1 MGHVG
6 PAPKD
11 TMQSDAQGS
20 SQSSPTTDLS
30 AFEERHPTPEPSEEL
45 TGLWGLSPPMRR
57 LRMTLALYARS
68 TATVVILG
76 ETGTGKE
83 LVARAIHRLGPRA
96 SGPFV
101 AANVAALPESLMSSE
116 IFGHERGAF
125 TGAATRHRGLFE
137 QADRSTLFLDEV
149 AELQPDTQA
158 ALLRVLE
165 TGEIRSV
172 GCERPR
178 NVTVRL
184 VVATHTPL
192 APLVAAGCFR
202 ADLFFRLQTLVLTIP
217 ALRERI
223 EDVPRIAEQL
233 LARLAPEIGKR
244 RLHPRAIR
252 LLQDYGWPG
261 NVRQL
266 ANVLR
271 RAAVRA
277 GSAELDG
284 YDIAEAL
291 SFEPRARPH
300 VQDGACATSIRE
312 ALRIH
317 GGRISPT
324 ARALG
329 IARSTLRY
337 QIKRHSIVLEP

>member
-1 MGHVG
+1 ME
-6 PAPKD
+6 
-11 TMQSDAQGS
+11 SDASSG
-20 SQSSPTTDLS
+20 SQSPPTTSPT
-30 AFEERHPTPEPSEEL
+30 AFAMEHITTPERSEEL

-57 LRMTLALYARS
+57 LRMMLALYARS
-68 TATVVILG
+68 TATVVIHG

-83 LVARAIHRLGPRA
+83 LVARAIHCLGPRA

-101 AANVAALPESLMSSE
+101 AANVAAIPESLMSSE

-149 AELQPDTQA
+149 AELLPDTQA

-165 TGEIRSV
+165 TGEVRSV

-178 NVTVRL
+178 TVTVRL
-184 VVATHTPL
+184 LVATHTPL
-192 APLVAAGCFR
+192 APLVTAGLFR
-202 ADLFFRLQTLVLTIP
+202 EDLFYRLQTLVLMIP

-223 EDVPRIAEQL
+223 EDLPRIAEQL
-233 LARLAPEIGKR
+233 LARLASEIGKR
-244 RLHPRAIR
+244 RLHPRALR

-277 GSAELDG
+277 VGAELGGD
-284 YDIAEAL
+284 DIVEAI
-291 SFEPRARPH
+291 SVEPRARPPVH
-300 VQDGACATSIRE
+300 NGACAAAIRE
-312 ALRIH
+312 ALRTH

-329 IARSTLRY
+329 MARSTLRSR
-337 QIKRHSIVLEP
+337 IKRHLIVIEP